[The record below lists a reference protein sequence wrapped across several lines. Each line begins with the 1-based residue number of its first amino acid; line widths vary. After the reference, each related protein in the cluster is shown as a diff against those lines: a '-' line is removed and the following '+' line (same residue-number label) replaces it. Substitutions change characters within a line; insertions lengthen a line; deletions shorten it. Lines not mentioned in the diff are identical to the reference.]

1 MEGVLVYIQMVVN
14 RATRQYVGRAVR
26 TMEAT
31 LSRSRSQ
38 NNGSHAESVCRAG
51 VLFLEKFRDFVEGF
65 AWFAGRFFGG
75 FADCDDSYN
84 GFSLRNGEDFAQFVR
99 FAEAHNQGG
108 KSEIGSFEDQV

>member
-1 MEGVLVYIQMVVN
+1 MWI
-14 RATRQYVGRAVR
+14 
-26 TMEAT
+26 
-31 LSRSRSQ
+31 RSQ
-38 NNGSHAESVCRAG
+38 NHGSHAESVGRAG
-51 VLFLEKFRDFVEGF
+51 VLFLEEFRDFVEGF